1 MKKIIMY
8 VGAVFAL
15 LLVYYLFVFLL
26 SAAPELSVMPYALT
40 KALAGVITLKL
51 VDELILYDIDTVKLL
66 KCEPVGY
73 AIYVL
78 AYAIIIAASLAG
90 L

>member
-1 MKKIIMY
+1 M
-8 VGAVFAL
+8 
-15 LLVYYLFVFLL
+15 
-26 SAAPELSVMPYALT
+26 
-40 KALAGVITLKL
+40 
-51 VDELILYDIDTVKLL
+51 LILYDIDTVKLL

-78 AYAIIIAASLAG
+78 AYAIVIAASLAG